1 LAVGVRRLPRFSMT
15 TRSTWLRGYPG
26 IPDVRKLFIAEE
38 IRRMH

>member
-1 LAVGVRRLPRFSMT
+1 VNPEVSRRLRV
-15 TRSTWLRGYPG
+15 RGYPG